1 LILNKLYLKEYKMTA
16 KEKAEELYGKYNKII
31 NDNELVCIRKQT
43 YETDRRWIAGKQ
55 CALIAVDE
63 IIKELKSLYH
73 TIEYWQEVKREIEK
87 L

>member
-1 LILNKLYLKEYKMTA
+1 MTA
-16 KEKAEELYGKYNKII
+16 KEKAVELYGKYNKII

-55 CALIAVDE
+55 CALIACDE
-63 IIKELKSLYH
+63 VLGYMGADRGTEF
-73 TIEYWQEVKREIEK
+73 WQEVKQEIEK